1 MDGFG
6 LITGVLAYFAYCK
19 CLEPVFVFCKIICLM
34 LFKEMTS
41 NEVHVSAC
49 KFTSQRTLA
58 KKETRIQR
66 ASEPTWIE
74 WRTLSAEAYSII
86 FR

>member
-6 LITGVLAYFAYCK
+6 LITGILAYFAYCK

-41 NEVHVSAC
+41 NEVNECRLQVYKPTKHFPRR
-49 KFTSQRTLA
+49 KLA
-58 KKETRIQR
+58 FSVQVNRR
-66 ASEPTWIE
+66 G
-74 WRTLSAEAYSII
+74 
-86 FR
+86 